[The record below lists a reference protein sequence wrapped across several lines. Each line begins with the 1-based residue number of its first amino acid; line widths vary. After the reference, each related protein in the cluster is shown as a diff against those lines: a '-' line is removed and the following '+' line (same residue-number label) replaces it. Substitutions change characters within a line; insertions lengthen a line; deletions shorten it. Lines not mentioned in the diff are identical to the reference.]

1 MPRPEPT
8 RIVAQLPDAIPFTA
22 PEEFE
27 RQLGRKFL
35 ARLGAN
41 ESVFGASPRAI
52 EAMSQAAHAPQWY
65 GDPLSYELK
74 TELALQFN
82 LSLDHFVVGPG
93 IDGLFSHLA
102 SAYLEPNDKV
112 VTTLGSYPTFNYFID
127 AVGAELVQV
136 PCRDLQVD
144 LSGLAEAVKLHHA
157 KAVYVANPD
166 NPSGTFHSGEAI
178 QGFIDSLPDHVLII
192 LDEAYIDFVDSY
204 DVSDHRLIRLR
215 TFSKAHGMAG
225 ARVAFAFG
233 EPKALQPLNRIRPH
247 FEVSSIAQ
255 AGALAS
261 LRDQT
266 HLAKVKEMNR
276 VAKFDLSILLEKLG
290 LFPLTS
296 STNFVLGDAGSKER
310 AEAIVAG
317 LREEGVFIRKPG
329 LAPLDRYIR
338 VTVGLE
344 DDHQIL
350 VKALKYL
357 NL

>member
-1 MPRPEPT
+1 M
-8 RIVAQLPDAIPFTA
+8 
-22 PEEFE
+22 
-27 RQLGRKFL
+27 GKKFL

-41 ESVFGASPRAI
+41 ESVFGPSPLAI
-52 EAMSQAAHAPQWY
+52 EAMIEAAKAPQWY
-65 GDPLSYELK
+65 GDPLSLELK
-74 TELALQFN
+74 TELAKQFN
-82 LSLDHFVVGPG
+82 LTLSHFVVGPG
-93 IDGLFSHLA
+93 IDGLFSHIA
-102 SAYLEPNDKV
+102 SAYLSPGDKV

-127 AVGAELVQV
+127 AVGAELIQV
-136 PCRDLQVD
+136 PYRDLQVD
-144 LSGLAEAVKLHHA
+144 LDALVEAVKAHRP

-166 NPSGTFHSGEAI
+166 NPSGMFHTGEAI
-178 QGFIDSLPDHVLII
+178 QHFIESLPRDVLII

-204 DVSDHRLIRLR
+204 DVSDDRLIRLR

-225 ARVAFAFG
+225 ARIAFAFG
-233 EPKALQPLNRIRPH
+233 DPETLQPLNRIRPH
-247 FEVSSIAQ
+247 FEVNSIAQ

-261 LRDQT
+261 LRDLS
-266 HLAKVKEMNR
+266 HLANVKEMNR
-276 VAKFDLSILLEKLG
+276 VAMFDLSILLEKLG

-310 AEAIVAG
+310 AESIVVG
-317 LREEGVFIRKPG
+317 LRQEGVFIRKPG

>member
-1 MPRPEPT
+1 VSRPIPT
-8 RIVAQLPDAIPFTA
+8 RIVSQLPDAIPFTA

-27 RQLGRKFL
+27 RQMGKKFL

-41 ESVFGASPRAI
+41 ESVFGASPLAI
-52 EAMSQAAHAPQWY
+52 EAMVEAAKAPQWY
-65 GDPLSYELK
+65 GEPLSFELK
-74 TELALQFN
+74 TELATQFN
-82 LSLDHFVVGPG
+82 LTLSHFVVGPG

-102 SAYLEPNDKV
+102 SAYLSPGDKV

-127 AVGAELVQV
+127 AVGAELMQV
-136 PCRDLQVD
+136 PYRDLQVD

-166 NPSGTFHSGEAI
+166 NPSGMFHTGEAI
-178 QGFIDSLPDHVLII
+178 QHFITSLPSDVLII

-225 ARVAFAFG
+225 ARIAFAFG
-233 EPKALQPLNRIRPH
+233 DPETLQPLNRIRPH
-247 FEVSSIAQ
+247 FEVNSIAQ

-261 LRDQT
+261 MRDEE
-266 HLAKVKEMNR
+266 HIIRVKELNR
-276 VAKFDLSILLEKLG
+276 AGKYDLSIILEKFG
-290 LFPLTS
+290 LFPLES
-296 STNFVLGDAGSKER
+296 STNFLLGDAGSNER

-317 LREEGVFIRKPG
+317 LRQEGVFIRKPG

-344 DDHQIL
+344 DDYKIL
-350 VKALKYL
+350 ATALKQV